1 MKHVFR
7 VLTFVYI
14 AVAFAESLLP
24 FFSFG
29 NDYKTKLLFILLLF
43 LLFNF
48 KKAILKAVT
57 LPYEGL
63 LYLVISFILT
73 VVIINIFSVLF
84 ATFHIE
90 SVTTPNLIILGVVLT
105 SYSLSKFW
113 SGVLAALIIS
123 LTYNYL
129 SWLTTKKK

>member
-48 KKAILKAVT
+48 KKAIFKAVT